1 MSGATTRRRRRARS
15 ALALVCL
22 AWQGCASVDFTQQRD
37 LGDPAMTLE
46 EDALEKRFRGK
57 ATASREGA
65 MAVGGRGAGGC
76 GCY

>member
-1 MSGATTRRRRRARS
+1 MSGTRRRRRGRTWG

-22 AWQGCASVDFTQQRD
+22 AMEGCAPVDFTQQRD

>member
-1 MSGATTRRRRRARS
+1 MGWTLNRRKWARAS
-15 ALALVCL
+15 ALALVAL
-22 AWQGCASVDFTQQRD
+22 ALGGCKSVDFTQQRD

-46 EDALEKRFRGK
+46 EEPLEKRFRTK

>member
-1 MSGATTRRRRRARS
+1 MGTSSGRTWRRGAR

-22 AWQGCASVDFTQQRD
+22 ALGGCKAVDFTQQRD
-37 LGDPAMTLE
+37 LADPVMTLE

-65 MAVGGRGAGGC
+65 MTISGRGAGGC

>member
-1 MSGATTRRRRRARS
+1 MSGSRRRRSGRTRG

-22 AWQGCASVDFTQQRD
+22 ALQGCAAVDFTQQRD